1 MSDDIGN
8 LLNIKEKKDIEPT
21 TAKQASESFVA
32 ISGTKAVI
40 ARLTVV
46 SVLVMI
52 IWTILGILIGLAVG
66 IIAGGSEVKTAGI
79 FIGGILGFVIGFF
92 LTVVID
98 WLKQMLVLQE
108 KIADSKKT
116 DPSASQTPLT
126 SRQ

>member
-1 MSDDIGN
+1 MSDDISS
-8 LLNIKEKKDIEPT
+8 LLNIEENKDTKPT
-21 TAKQASESFVA
+21 TAKEAGGSFVA

-66 IIAGGSEVKTAGI
+66 IIAGGSEVKTAGVV
-79 FIGGILGFVIGFF
+79 IGGIMGFVIGFL

-116 DPSASQTPLT
+116 DPSASPTPIT
-126 SRQ
+126 TRQ